1 MKKFLLIALALI
13 GLLSC
18 QKVDKVPYVWQGQ
31 KEISAEGG
39 TVEWTPSKEDVLVE
53 PTIVAVYTLLY
64 DSEEKEAQT
73 TKIGNPGQTVV
84 GEWFKIEAKRN
95 SVAITFLPNNTGYSR
110 EVQVGFEDGLPG
122 GHSIIIIQRAH
133 FTISKNL

>member
-1 MKKFLLIALALI
+1 MKKILLIALALI

-18 QKVDKVPYVWQGQ
+18 QMVDKVPYVWQGE
-31 KEISAEGG
+31 KEIAAEGG

-73 TKIGNPGQTVV
+73 TKIDNPGQTVE
-84 GEWFKIEAKRN
+84 GEWFKIDAKRN
-95 SVAITFLPNNTGYSR
+95 SLAITFSPNDTGYSR
-110 EVQVGFEDGLPG
+110 EVQVSIEDGVPG
-122 GHSIIIIQRAH
+122 GRSISVIQR
-133 FTISKNL
+133 SSL